1 MVGGIHKIPLLK
13 IQFTIYKLLKLMYNK
28 RRGINI
34 PLLFLI

>member
-13 IQFTIYKLLKLMYNK
+13 IQFTINKLLDLMYNK
-28 RRGINI
+28 KRGINI